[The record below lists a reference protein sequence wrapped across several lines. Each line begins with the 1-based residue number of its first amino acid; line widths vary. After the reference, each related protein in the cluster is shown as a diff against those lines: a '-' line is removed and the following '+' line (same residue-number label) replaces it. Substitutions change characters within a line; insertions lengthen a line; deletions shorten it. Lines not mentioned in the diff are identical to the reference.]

1 MSDPTNP
8 ENGTPPY
15 LLSDHEIALVMAAL
29 RVVGKSKYDPD
40 SIQQEY
46 STALEW
52 LKEFRRQAEA
62 G

>member
-1 MSDPTNP
+1 MADPTTL

-15 LLSDHEIALVMAAL
+15 PLSDHEIALVMAAM
-29 RVVGKSKYDPD
+29 RMVGKSMYDPD

-52 LKEFRRQAEA
+52 LKEFRRQAE